1 MVLWFVTN
9 ASSFPPPETGFSRC
23 RTGVGRCRIGPVMA
37 MTRST
42 TGHGTGT
49 AGLPAGER
57 LSATV
62 RILAACGAAIL
73 GALLAVAACLK
84 ADPSGLGTHQQL
96 GLPPCTWLM
105 LWGIPCPTC
114 GMTTSWSR
122 LLQGDIGGSLQANP
136 AGSLVALM
144 AIVLATGLG
153 WSAWRGSWVL
163 LVTAGKA
170 WTAAVLGMATV
181 MLVFWTGRLLGWN

>member
-1 MVLWFVTN
+1 
-9 ASSFPPPETGFSRC
+9 
-23 RTGVGRCRIGPVMA
+23 
-37 MTRST
+37 
-42 TGHGTGT
+42 
-49 AGLPAGER
+49 
-57 LSATV
+57 
-62 RILAACGAAIL
+62 
-73 GALLAVAACLK
+73 
-84 ADPSGLGTHQQL
+84 
-96 GLPPCTWLM
+96 
-105 LWGIPCPTC
+105 
-114 GMTTSWSR
+114 MTTSWSR